1 MLNIIIYFQIERQKQ
16 KQSPITE
23 VIRNSLEKVGINFP
37 PEKRRVSRQMLTDMN
52 IAQLQVI
59 VNELHTQIEFLNEK
73 LVQFLMERDELHMS
87 QDSMLVDIEDLTR
100 YL

>member
-1 MLNIIIYFQIERQKQ
+1 MCNVQMERHKQ
-16 KQSPITE
+16 KDSPITE
-23 VIRNSLEKVGINFP
+23 IIRNSLEKVGVACP

-59 VNELHTQIEFLNEK
+59 VNDLHTQIERLNEK
-73 LVQFLMERDELHMS
+73 LVQYLMERDELHMS

>member
-1 MLNIIIYFQIERQKQ
+1 MDRQKL
-16 KQSPITE
+16 KLSPITE
-23 VIRNSLEKVGINFP
+23 IIRNSLYKVGLTLS

-59 VNELHTQIEFLNEK
+59 VNELHTQIERLNEN
-73 LVQFLMERDELHMS
+73 LVQYLMDRDDLHMS